1 MHARQLFLTAGLG
14 LAGVVLSQGAW
25 AGPKIFTSGSAVLT
39 VNGSTETTANGNPD
53 PFLAEVFSSGREC
66 LRIAVTAQGADL
78 KATLLSPAGTVWQDD
93 DGNGANRPLI
103 KAVTTVRGWYPLSIA
118 HFAGTAVNSDFTM
131 TVQRAASTSSLCSAP
146 TQPRTV
152 LAEARVA
159 KSGNNGPRP
168 TGGPNE

>member
-1 MHARQLFLTAGLG
+1 MHARHLFLAAGLG
-14 LAGVVLSQGAW
+14 LAGMALSQGAW
-25 AGPKIFTSGSAVLT
+25 AGPKLFTSGTAVLT

-93 DGNGANRPLI
+93 DGNGANRPLL

-118 HFAGTAVNSDFTM
+118 HFAGSAVNADFTM
-131 TVQRAASTSSLCSAP
+131 TVQRAVSGSSLCGAP
-146 TQPRTV
+146 TQPRSV
-152 LAEARVA
+152 LAETRAA
-159 KSGNNGPRP
+159 KSGDNGPRP
-168 TGGPNE
+168 TGGPNG